1 VAAATIIRNDAAAVA
16 GMSSVS
22 SASAGTSA
30 GGADVAAANS

>member
-1 VAAATIIRNDAAAVA
+1 MAAATIIRNDVAVVA
-16 GMSSVS
+16 GESSVP